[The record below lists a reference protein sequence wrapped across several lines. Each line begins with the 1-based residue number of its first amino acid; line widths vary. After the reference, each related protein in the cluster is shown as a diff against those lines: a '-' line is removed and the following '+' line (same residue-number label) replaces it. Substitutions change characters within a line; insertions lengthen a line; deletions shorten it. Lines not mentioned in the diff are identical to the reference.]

1 MASDIC
7 ILLGERIRQLR
18 NAKHW
23 NQLDLATHADMN
35 ENYVSD
41 LELGKK
47 EICLRML
54 QRVAVA
60 LDKTTAELLN
70 GLE

>member
-1 MASDIC
+1 MATDIC
-7 ILLGERIRQLR
+7 ILLGERIRDLR
-18 NAKHW
+18 NSKQW
-23 NQLDLATHADMN
+23 NQIDLATQADIS

-60 LDKTTAELLN
+60 LDKTTAELLT
-70 GLE
+70 GLD